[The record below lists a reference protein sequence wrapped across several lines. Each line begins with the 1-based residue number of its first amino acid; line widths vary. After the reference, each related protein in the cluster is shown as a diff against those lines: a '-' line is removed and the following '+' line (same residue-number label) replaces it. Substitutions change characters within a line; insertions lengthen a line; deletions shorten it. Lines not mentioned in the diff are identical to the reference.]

1 LAAAALNNWTKG
13 HVGHVTARRDLG
25 RVLLAACCV
34 VGALTAGCSRADP
47 EPAGERTAAAT
58 PEVPAG
64 APSADAPRVV
74 FLGDSLTAGLG
85 VDAAHAYPALIQD
98 RLRAAGY
105 PHLVVNAGVSGDT
118 SAGGLRRLDW
128 SLKGRV
134 DVIVVALG
142 ANDGLRGLSPRDLQA
157 NLGTIVERAR
167 ARNASVLLAGMEAP
181 PNFGAEY
188 TREFRAVYPA
198 VAKKYDVPLVPFLL
212 AGLAGVPA
220 LNQSD
225 GIHPNPQGHRM
236 IADLVWRQLEPMLPS
251 RHTQ

>member
-1 LAAAALNNWTKG
+1 
-13 HVGHVTARRDLG
+13 
-25 RVLLAACCV
+25 
-34 VGALTAGCSRADP
+34 
-47 EPAGERTAAAT
+47 
-58 PEVPAG
+58 
-64 APSADAPRVV
+64 
-74 FLGDSLTAGLG
+74 
-85 VDAAHAYPALIQD
+85 
-98 RLRAAGY
+98 
-105 PHLVVNAGVSGDT
+105 
-118 SAGGLRRLDW
+118 
-128 SLKGRV
+128 
-134 DVIVVALG
+134 
-142 ANDGLRGLSPRDLQA
+142 
-157 NLGTIVERAR
+157 
-167 ARNASVLLAGMEAP
+167 VLLAGMEAP

>member
-1 LAAAALNNWTKG
+1 
-13 HVGHVTARRDLG
+13 VGHVTARRDLG

>member
-1 LAAAALNNWTKG
+1 
-13 HVGHVTARRDLG
+13 
-25 RVLLAACCV
+25 
-34 VGALTAGCSRADP
+34 
-47 EPAGERTAAAT
+47 
-58 PEVPAG
+58 
-64 APSADAPRVV
+64 VV

-212 AGLAGVPA
+212 AGVAGVPA